1 MSFTSFTSFT
11 FLKSLKPISSV
22 KPMPSELTLNAHP
35 IPVLVYHQIDAV
47 PPKGQPFRSLYVSPQ
62 AFARQMALLRLLGY
76 QGLSMTALMPYLRGE
91 KHGKVVGIT
100 FDDGYLNNL
109 THALPVLQRH
119 QFSSTC
125 YAVSSLAGKTNL
137 WDQATGIAQTPLM
150 TPAQLQQ
157 WAAGGQEIG
166 SHTQHHVNLPAT
178 PDAECRAEVVQGK
191 TELESFVGRPVDH
204 FCYPYGHYEAR
215 HVVMVRDAGF
225 ATSTT
230 TQRSRCLGGCPLLEI
245 PRVPVLRSTS
255 LPVFWLKIATAYED
269 RRKK

>member
-1 MSFTSFTSFT
+1 
-11 FLKSLKPISSV
+11 
-22 KPMPSELTLNAHP
+22 MPSELTLNAHP
-35 IPVLVYHQIDAV
+35 IPVLVYHQIDAA

-125 YAVSSLAGKTNL
+125 YAVSALAGKTNL

-150 TPAQLQQ
+150 TAAQLQQ

-178 PDAECRAEVVQGK
+178 PDADCRAEVVQGK